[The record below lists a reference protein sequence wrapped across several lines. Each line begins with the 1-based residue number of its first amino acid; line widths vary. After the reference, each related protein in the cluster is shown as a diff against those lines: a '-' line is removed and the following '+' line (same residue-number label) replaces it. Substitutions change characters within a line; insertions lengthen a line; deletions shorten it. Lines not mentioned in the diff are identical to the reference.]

1 MVRYTV
7 KPDRVAE
14 NEELIRAVYEEL
26 AQSRPEGFRY
36 ATFKLD
42 DGRSFMHVAAVDTGA
57 DNPLSRTAAFAR
69 FQEEIA
75 ARCEQPPVVTEL
87 DPVGSYPPLGTA

>member
-14 NEELIRAVYEEL
+14 NEELVRAVYEEL

-42 DGRSFMHVAAVDTGA
+42 DGVSFMHVAAVAAGA
-57 DNPLSRTAAFAR
+57 ENPLNRTAAFAR
-69 FQEEIA
+69 FQEGIA

-87 DPVGSYPPLGTA
+87 DPVGSYPPLGET